1 MQTATA
7 SVKAETRKNKPGTSD
22 LMAELNIQEYN
33 GLAYRGTIASQEA
46 RKAKAAPKSP
56 NNVTYTEKQTFPW
69 VFCFLMFF
77 VGEAWLKI
85 PIVQK
90 LV

>member
-56 NNVTYTEKQTFPW
+56 KYISYTE
-69 VFCFLMFF
+69 VHAFF
-77 VGEAWLKI
+77 
-85 PIVQK
+85 
-90 LV
+90 